1 MTDKILSYFLPAPEV
16 EGEAILLI
24 KFYLPY

>member
-1 MTDKILSYFLPAPEV
+1 MTDKILSYFLPASEV
-16 EGEAILLI
+16 EEEAVLLV